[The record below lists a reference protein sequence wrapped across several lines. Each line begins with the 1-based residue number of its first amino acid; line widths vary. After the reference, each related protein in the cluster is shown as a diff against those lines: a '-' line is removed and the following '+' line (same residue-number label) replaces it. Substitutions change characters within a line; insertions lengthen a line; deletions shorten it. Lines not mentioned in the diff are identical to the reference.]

1 MQQEKCILLILFQFL
16 GFFFFSF
23 YLIFRIFAIFLWG
36 PARNTFLVKQYTFQ
50 KN

>member
-16 GFFFFSF
+16 GSF

-36 PARNTFLVKQYTFQ
+36 LARNTFLVKQYTFQ